1 MKEKKYYRRLRE
13 LREDNDYTQEE
24 IGKVLG
30 ISQRGY
36 AHYENGDYD
45 IMGEFLIKLSL
56 FYNTSADYILDLA
69 DDPTPYKRQKNSEE
83 SLKL

>member
-1 MKEKKYYRRLRE
+1 MKEKKCYKRLRE

-24 IGKVLG
+24 IGNLLG

-45 IMGEFLIKLSL
+45 ITGEFLVKLAL
-56 FYNTSADYILDLA
+56 HYNASADYILELT
-69 DDPTPYKRQKNSEE
+69 DDIPLYKKKEI
-83 SLKL
+83 LKI

>member
-45 IMGEFLIKLSL
+45 IMGEFLIKLSV
-56 FYNTSADYILDLA
+56 FYNTSTDYILNLS
-69 DDPTPYKRQKNSEE
+69 DDPNPCRKKANNK
-83 SLKL
+83 KL